1 MHKLMLAAV
10 LALPMTPAFA
20 DVTIIGENGGT
31 ITKSRDCE
39 RGDGVAT
46 CTFETVRVGPEGA
59 TSSKLRVRTAE
70 PGMANNVITVTG
82 PKGNTRTR
90 ERSVT
95 WGD

>member
-46 CTFETVRVGPEGA
+46 CTFETGA